1 VTEFLLR
8 AAAVPPP
15 DSLRAVLREVFAARE
30 YDWGLPNSPLIWLRE
45 QFLGLLTWFAGLE
58 QSHPATYSLLLAAMV
73 LVLLVIIAHVVY
85 VLSRAFRAV
94 TPEAATGHAAGGGG
108 PRDASWHLAE
118 AGRLSAAGRY
128 AEALSHRFLALV
140 LELEG
145 RKALT
150 FHVSKTPAEY
160 VTEAR
165 LDGDGRGRLRLLV
178 LALYRHL
185 FGRAPCTS
193 AEWATFDRE
202 AAELGARV
210 AAS

>member
-1 VTEFLLR
+1 VTALLIG

-15 DSLRAVLREVFAARE
+15 DSLRAALREVFAARD
-30 YDWGLPNSPLIWLRE
+30 YDWGLRSGALIWLRE
-45 QFLGLLTWFAGLE
+45 QYVRLLAWLAGLE
-58 QSHPATYSLLLAAMV
+58 QSHPATYYVLLAAV
-73 LVLLVIIAHVVY
+73 LLVLLAIIAHVAY
-85 VLSRAFRAV
+85 VLSRAFRPV
-94 TPEAATGHAAGGGG
+94 TPEAALGPVAGPG
-108 PRDASWHLAE
+108 PRDAGWHLAE
-118 AGRLSAAGRY
+118 AARLGATGRY
-128 AEALSHRFLALV
+128 GEALSHRFLALL

-145 RKALT
+145 RKALH

-165 LDGDGRGRLRLLV
+165 LDGEGRGRLRLLV

-185 FGRAPCTS
+185 FGGVPCTA
-193 AEWATFDRE
+193 AEWNIFDRE

>member
-1 VTEFLLR
+1 VTEPLFWV
-8 AAAVPPP
+8 AAVSPQ

-30 YDWGLPNSPLIWLRE
+30 YDWGPRNSPLIWLRE

-94 TPEAATGHAAGGGG
+94 TPEAAMRPAAGPG
-108 PRDASWHLAE
+108 PRDAAWHLAE

-128 AEALSHRFLALV
+128 GQALSHRFLALV

-165 LDGDGRGRLRLLV
+165 LDGEGRGRLRLLV

-185 FGRAPCTS
+185 FGGAPCTS
-193 AEWATFDRE
+193 AEWTTFDRE